1 MRKTGVQK
9 LALLSIIL
17 LIVLIFAGAIVRV
30 TGSGLGCPDWP
41 TCWGELIPPT
51 SIEQVDEA
59 YLEEKLPR
67 FKKSAKRF
75 GRDPAAITVEK
86 LLEEYDPVQTWIE
99 FTNRLLAL
107 PVLLANFILMIV
119 CIITFLKDDGKGR
132 ELTILLGGI
141 GSFMLVIIS
150 AVTGIVVVASGLR
163 SGVVTIHMAL
173 AFLQLFV
180 LTYLYW
186 GGVGPRNSRT
196 VIKGPSRPQ
205 VMVLLACVMIEWAM
219 GSQIREVTDKLMME
233 NGIGSRGT
241 WIDEISESLIYLV
254 HRSFSWSILIAAL
267 WLGYKAKWRG
277 FVPRFALGLVFA
289 LMVMGLILSTSGIH
303 AVVQVLH
310 VGLAGALVAAV
321 YFWWLAAKP
330 LDEGGSC
337 G

>member
-1 MRKTGVQK
+1 VRKTGVQK

-75 GRDPAAITVEK
+75 GRDPDVITVEK

-107 PVLLANFILMIV
+107 PVLLANFLLMIV
-119 CIITFLKDDGKGR
+119 CLRTRIMPK
-132 ELTILLGGI
+132 LGA
-141 GSFMLVIIS
+141 SAFALVIIS
-150 AVTGIVVVASGLR
+150 ALTGIVVVASGLR

-186 GGVGPRNSRT
+186 GGVRAGYSRT
-196 VIKGPSRPQ
+196 QIAGPSRPQ
-205 VMVLLACVMIEWAM
+205 VMIFLSCVMVEWAM
-219 GSQIREVTDKLMME
+219 GSQIREVTDRLMME
-233 NGIGSRGT
+233 RGIESRGS
-241 WIDEISESLIYLV
+241 WIDEISESLIYLI
-254 HRSFSWSILIAAL
+254 HRSFSWPILIAAL

-277 FVPRFALGLVFA
+277 FVPRFVLGLVFA
-289 LMVMGLILSTSGIH
+289 LMVMGLILSSSGIH

-310 VGLAGALVAAV
+310 VGAAGALVAVV
-321 YFWWLAAKP
+321 YYWWLAAKP
-330 LDEGGSC
+330 LDEGGSR